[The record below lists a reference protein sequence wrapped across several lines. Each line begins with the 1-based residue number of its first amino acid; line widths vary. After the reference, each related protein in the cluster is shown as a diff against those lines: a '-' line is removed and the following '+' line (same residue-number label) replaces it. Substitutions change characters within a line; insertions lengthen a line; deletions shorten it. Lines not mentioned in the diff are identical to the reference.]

1 MRGASLKVF
10 CNQMIEVKNLSKVF
24 PDGTQALS
32 DISVSVPK
40 GDFVAVIGLSGAGKS
55 TFLRCINRLVEPS
68 GGEVKVGGQEVTRL
82 SLSELQRFRRKVGFI
97 FQQFNLVT
105 RIPVLENVLCGR
117 LGYLPTWRGLLGLF
131 TERDY
136 QVAREQIRRV
146 GLNEKERTRADQ
158 LSGGQQQRVAIARA
172 LAQEPDIILA
182 DEPMASLDPRLSD
195 VILGILKE
203 YNEEKNV
210 TVLVNIHVL
219 ELARRF
225 ARRILAFNKGRL
237 VFDGPV
243 EQLDAEREKLI
254 YAGSLEAL

>member
-1 MRGASLKVF
+1 
-10 CNQMIEVKNLSKVF
+10 MIEVKNLSKVF

-182 DEPMASLDPRLSD
+182 DE
-195 VILGILKE
+195 
-203 YNEEKNV
+203 
-210 TVLVNIHVL
+210 
-219 ELARRF
+219 
-225 ARRILAFNKGRL
+225 
-237 VFDGPV
+237 
-243 EQLDAEREKLI
+243 
-254 YAGSLEAL
+254 